1 MTLPFVLSRYLRPF
15 LHRLDDG
22 RQELRY
28 DNGITGHLETLSPL
42 ESQLVQALWH
52 EAEAESRLAALL
64 VHHAPTD
71 VRAALLRLHERAVLF
86 PDHAA
91 GDALF
96 RRLRDD
102 GCPEVPFVDQIE
114 LTNRCPMRCGFCP
127 RGVPGKMARP
137 TGFMEL
143 ALFRRLLTQLSPRQ
157 REYRPL
163 ELHHLGESLLHPEVA
178 SFVAAASEAGLPTEM
193 SVNPSLLTPALG
205 KQLIDAGIY
214 RLVLSLDG
222 TDEETL
228 RQLRGPAA
236 RFSLAERHIEALLD
250 EAARR
255 GEKAPRIVIQMIA
268 LSANQHQREE
278 FLRRF
283 SSRGLPSV
291 QAYIKPLD
299 GDDPQTG
306 QPNGAPLR
314 YLCSYPFR
322 SVVVLW
328 DGRVVPCCRD
338 DDAKLVLGDLREQS
352 LFQIWSGP
360 AARELRRRHRR
371 GDFFEGHLCHGCA
384 WNPAAFTAAHD
395 SRDPSNAATA
405 PLQW

>member
-1 MTLPFVLSRYLRPF
+1 MALPFVLSRYLRPF

-22 RQELRY
+22 REELRF
-28 DNGITGHLETLSPL
+28 DNGITGHLEALSPL
-42 ESQLVQALWH
+42 ESKLVQTLWRET
-52 EAEAESRLAALL
+52 EAEPKLAAILCE
-64 VHHAPTD
+64 HAPTD
-71 VRAALLRLHERAVLF
+71 VQAALLRLHERAILF
-86 PDHAA
+86 SDHATC
-91 GDALF
+91 DALY

-114 LTNRCPMRCGFCP
+114 LTNRCPMRCAFCP
-127 RGVPGKMARP
+127 RGVPGKMTRP
-137 TGFMEL
+137 TGFMDL
-143 ALFRRLLTQLSPRQ
+143 ALFRRLLPQLPARQ

-178 SFVAAASEAGLPTEM
+178 QFVAAATEANLPTEM
-193 SVNPSLLTPALG
+193 SVNPSLLTP
-205 KQLIDAGIY
+205 QLAQQLLDAGIY

-228 RQLRGPAA
+228 LQLRGPAA
-236 RFSLAERHIEALLD
+236 RFSQAERNIEALL
-250 EAARR
+250 EQVARR
-255 GEKAPRIVIQMIA
+255 GSMAPRIVIQMIA
-268 LSANQHQREE
+268 MSANRHQRDE

-283 SSRGLPSV
+283 GQRGLPTV
-291 QAYIKPLD
+291 HAYIKPLD

-306 QPNGAPLR
+306 RPNGEPLR

-338 DDAKLVLGDLREQS
+338 DDARLVLGDLREQS

-360 AARELRRRHRR
+360 AARALRRHHRR
-371 GDFFEGHLCHGCA
+371 GDFPQGHLCHGCA

-395 SRDPSNAATA
+395 SRDPAHAATA